1 MAGRYAECGESP
13 EDVSHAGVVVVLPPV
28 AGGWSTV
35 MVRMVVRMCWRHQE
49 PFHLEIRDDML
60 DAGEVDAGH
69 SVTAL
74 Y

>member
-1 MAGRYAECGESP
+1 
-13 EDVSHAGVVVVLPPV
+13 
-28 AGGWSTV
+28 